1 MSDPEWLYEPYVVF
15 RKDIS
20 MVCDERF
27 RGYGYD
33 RAACISEMY
42 LRDMDFYVLPDA
54 YMMHVDHPRKPLTSE
69 LVSAL
74 LISTLVSWLS
84 RLDVNRNPRI
94 SFSGVHTETTSVL
107 GE

>member
-1 MSDPEWLYEPYVVF
+1 VSDPEWLYEPYVVF

-69 LVSAL
+69 LVSAFGSSAS
-74 LISTLVSWLS
+74 IVAEPFGFQQESENFIQWSTY
-84 RLDVNRNPRI
+84 RNDICTR
-94 SFSGVHTETTSVL
+94 
-107 GE
+107 